1 MDPDSCHISWNNLPI
16 LADTID
22 STPITVWGMPMW
34 LCWFLIAI
42 MLLVSGLFSA
52 SENAYTNCNKYHFQS
67 LANKGN
73 RTAKIITRHVDNFDN
88 TLVAVLVGNNII
100 QTLMSY
106 LSAMLFYQ
114 ICQIYGLSE
123 GLESILSTIVMAALV
138 YLVSDTVPKILSKT
152 MPNRMAVFLAYPVLI
167 TEYLLFPV
175 VWLFRGVLALTH
187 RLFKVKDQSLLS
199 KEELLQSVS
208 VAVNEEEKDEDE
220 EEEAEKLFEKDET
233 EILDNVLT
241 FDSLKVKDIDIPME
255 KVYALDITGLTA
267 DKVNSLIVSHDFSR
281 YPVYEDEKENIVG
294 ILVVRTYWE
303 EYSQDKHLNIRSIL
317 EDPVFIDEEQPIDDA
332 FEKLNKEHVHLGI
345 VTRKDK
351 PVGVIAMED
360 ILEELIDD
368 IAEEDTPQAEGAL
381 K

>member
-1 MDPDSCHISWNNLPI
+1 MDPDSCHIIWNSLRAESASLN
-16 LADTID
+16 
-22 STPITVWGMPMW
+22 SSSSITVWGMPMW
-34 LCWFLIAI
+34 LCWLLIAI

-73 RTAKIITRHVDNFDN
+73 RTARIITKHVDNFDN
-88 TLVAVLVGNNII
+88 TLVAILVGNNII

-114 ICQIYGLSE
+114 ICTIYGLSE
-123 GLESILSTIVMAALV
+123 GLESILSTVVMAFLV
-138 YLVSDTVPKILSKT
+138 YIVSDTVPKILSKT
-152 MPNRMAVFLAYPVLI
+152 MPNRMAVFLAYPVLF

-175 VWLFRGVLALTH
+175 VLLFKGVLALAH

-208 VAVNEEEKDEDE
+208 VAVNEEEKPEDE

-241 FDSLKVKDIDIPME
+241 FDSLKVKDVYIPMD
-255 KVYALDITGLTA
+255 KVNALDITGLTV
-267 DKVNSLIVSHDFSR
+267 DKVNEVIVEDEYSR
-281 YPVYEDEKENIVG
+281 YPVYEDDRTNIVG
-294 ILVVRTYWE
+294 ILVVRTYYE

-317 EDPVFIDEEQPIDDA
+317 EEPVFIDEGLPIDDA
-332 FEKLNKEHVHLGI
+332 FERLNREHVHLGI
-345 VTRKDK
+345 VTSKRK
-351 PVGVIAMED
+351 PIGVIAMED
-360 ILEELIDD
+360 ILEELVDD
-368 IAEEDTPQAEGAL
+368 IAEEDDAAKEASL
-381 K
+381 

>member
-1 MDPDSCHISWNNLPI
+1 
-16 LADTID
+16 
-22 STPITVWGMPMW
+22 MPMW
-34 LCWFLIAI
+34 LCWLLIAI

-73 RTAKIITRHVDNFDN
+73 RTARIITKHVDNFDN
-88 TLVAVLVGNNII
+88 TLVAILVGNNII

-114 ICQIYGLSE
+114 ICTIYGLSE
-123 GLESILSTIVMAALV
+123 GLESILSTVVMAFLV
-138 YLVSDTVPKILSKT
+138 YIVSDTVPKILSKT
-152 MPNRMAVFLAYPVLI
+152 MPNRMAVFLAYPVLF

-175 VWLFRGVLALTH
+175 VLLFKGVLALAH

-208 VAVNEEEKDEDE
+208 VAVNEEEKPEDE

-241 FDSLKVKDIDIPME
+241 FDSLKVKDVYIPMD
-255 KVYALDITGLTA
+255 KVNALDITGLTV
-267 DKVNSLIVSHDFSR
+267 DKVNEVIVEDEYSR
-281 YPVYEDEKENIVG
+281 YPVYEDDRTNIVG
-294 ILVVRTYWE
+294 ILVVRTYYE

-317 EDPVFIDEEQPIDDA
+317 EEPVFIDEGLPIDDA
-332 FEKLNKEHVHLGI
+332 FERLNREHVHLGI
-345 VTRKDK
+345 VTSKGK
-351 PVGVIAMED
+351 PIGVIAMED
-360 ILEELIDD
+360 ILEELVDD
-368 IAEEDTPQAEGAL
+368 IAEEDDAAKEASL
-381 K
+381 